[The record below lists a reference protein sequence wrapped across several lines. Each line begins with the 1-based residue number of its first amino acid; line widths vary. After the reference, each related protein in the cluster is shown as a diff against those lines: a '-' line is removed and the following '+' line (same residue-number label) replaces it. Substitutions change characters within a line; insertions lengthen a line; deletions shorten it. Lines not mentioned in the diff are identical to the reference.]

1 VADLICAEAV
11 QASYS
16 GKRPREDHSRSSTRS
31 DGSRS
36 TTTSSSNV
44 EFLTRMH
51 PPIEPSSMTPMER
64 FATLSPANDPCPWES
79 RRMMT
84 RVGLEEG
91 SMEMLGLRVDAAVI
105 VDATR
110 KNAMFSSLS
119 LAQSS

>member
-1 VADLICAEAV
+1 VADLICAEAA
-11 QASYS
+11 QASYN